1 MEEAVKAFLDE
12 CLERGSRDNMT
23 LMILLLNDAPTWV
36 WDGEVTNRPDVRM
49 VEEQK
54 RVDEEKRK
62 KASELPENEV

>member
-1 MEEAVKAFLDE
+1 M
-12 CLERGSRDNMT
+12 
-23 LMILLLNDAPTWV
+23 
-36 WDGEVTNRPDVRM
+36 TNRPDVRM